1 MIIGQAWSFEFFLV
15 VFGGSLGALYAAL
28 GAVPA
33 RLKDALSYFTVHGE
47 IWTDDDDP
55 ANLSK
60 RWSYPLL
67 LSIVLIG
74 TVVVAGAIYFQWP

>member
-1 MIIGQAWSFEFFLV
+1 MI
-15 VFGGSLGALYAAL
+15 AAL

-33 RLKDALSYFTVHGE
+33 RLKDAISYFTVHGE
-47 IWTDDDDP
+47 TWTDEDDP

-67 LSIVLIG
+67 LGLVLIG
-74 TVVVAGAIYFQWP
+74 VALIFGAIYFRWP